1 MNNHLQGKK
10 ILSSLSEELET
21 CEAFDFSV
29 AFINDTGLASIMQKL
44 EYLADHN
51 IKGRILTTNYLNF
64 TTPGSLSKLLEFPN
78 IELRVY
84 TKGGFHPKG
93 YIFKQSNYYSMIIG
107 SANLTASALSHN
119 QEWSIKFLSLTDG
132 QIVHSVQKE
141 FERVWND
148 AEIVTNDWIE
158 NYKIDYNQKKVKLI
172 NTKKEEI
179 EEFQLENENIPDQHK
194 YKIFHFRTL
203 KNTKHS
209 PNFHPEYEKLI
220 PPEIFCIESSSFS
233 KT

>member
-10 ILSSLSEELET
+10 ILSALTEELDT

-44 EYLADHN
+44 EYLAKHN

-93 YIFKQSNYYSMIIG
+93 YIFKQSNYYSLIIG
-107 SANLTASALSHN
+107 SANLTASALSQN

-132 QIVHSVQKE
+132 QILHSVQEE

-148 AEIVTNDWIE
+148 AELVTPDWIE
-158 NYKIDYNQKKVKLI
+158 NYKIDYNLKKVKLVSS
-172 NTKKEEI
+172 KKEEI
-179 EEFQLENENIPDQHK
+179 QEYQLENAIQNNITEQLLSNEIVPNS
-194 YKIFHFRTL
+194 IFD
-203 KNTKHS
+203 N
-209 PNFHPEYEKLI
+209 Y
-220 PPEIFCIESSSFS
+220 
-233 KT
+233 

>member
-107 SANLTASALSHN
+107 SANLTAAALSQN

-179 EEFQLENENIPDQHK
+179 EEFQLENVIENNII
-194 YKIFHFRTL
+194 YR
-203 KNTKHS
+203 
-209 PNFHPEYEKLI
+209 
-220 PPEIFCIESSSFS
+220 
-233 KT
+233 